1 MAEGCMSGQV
11 LCGTSGRH
19 RQGARHLGSGVQPIV
34 LRAYVHPRPGA
45 VIHFEVT
52 NDYIFA
58 QFTGL
63 HSVFVFHWL
72 ASSLYDAVLFCGLF
86 KIKLLTQHN

>member
-45 VIHFEVT
+45 VIHF
-52 NDYIFA
+52 D
-58 QFTGL
+58 Q
-63 HSVFVFHWL
+63 
-72 ASSLYDAVLFCGLF
+72 
-86 KIKLLTQHN
+86 